1 MTSTSTNNGST
12 ITTSPATS
20 PPPPI
25 RVPPPITTPSTSVFE
40 GEAGKT
46 ILALIALIVVILLIL
61 VGVIGLGVWMYHKMY
76 SVSYEGHS
84 IHSVTSVRNH
94 KKAIEKQELSERS
107 KTKTVATQ
115 TKLSGRNME
124 EYIRRMDTVY
134 MSTYK
139 GAQLP
144 GKLDLPARWH
154 QKDPAQFTEP
164 WPKYYH
170 TDQTNYI
177 TKVD

>member
-76 SVSYEGHS
+76 
-84 IHSVTSVRNH
+84 R
-94 KKAIEKQELSERS
+94 KAIEKQELSERS